1 MIRLPYGGENAQFDE
16 QLLVNHLRQGLRD
29 YIIQGQQNC
38 SLENH
43 TKRQSLD
50 YWLRSN
56 FAKNH
61 DTKQA
66 VNDVVDDLVATGLFE
81 IDKNLRCP
89 DSGYKCKGLKLT
101 KKESIT

>member
-16 QLLVNHLRQGLRD
+16 RELVDHLRTKLRD

-38 SLENH
+38 TLENH

-56 FAKNH
+56 FAKNP
-61 DTKQA
+61 DTRQA
-66 VNDVVDDLVATGLFE
+66 VKDVIDDLVATGLFE
-81 IDKNLRCP
+81 INERLQCP
-89 DSGYKCKGLKLT
+89 DSGRFCKGLRL
-101 KKESIT
+101 

>member
-16 QLLVNHLRQGLRD
+16 QELVNHLRKGLRD

-38 SLENH
+38 SFDNH

-50 YWLRSN
+50 YWLRSK
-56 FAKNH
+56 FAKNP

-66 VNDVVDDLVATGLFE
+66 VNEVVDDLVATGLFE
-81 IDKNLRCP
+81 MDNKLQCP
-89 DSGYKCKGLKLT
+89 DSGNLCKGLRLT
-101 KKESIT
+101 PKKE

>member
-1 MIRLPYGGENAQFDE
+1 MIRLPHGGENAQFDE
-16 QLLVNHLRQGLRD
+16 QELVDHLRTGLRD

-38 SLENH
+38 TLENH

-56 FAKNH
+56 FANNP

-66 VNDVVDDLVATGLFE
+66 VNDVMDDLVATGLFE
-81 IDKNLRCP
+81 VVEGLQCP
-89 DSGYKCKGLKLT
+89 DSGRSCKGLKLT
-101 KKESIT
+101 TN